1 MTSTSPSSQAK
12 ADISLRMSS
21 LPSPL
26 HTTDKQ
32 YFRGADVSGS
42 NQPSERRAILR
53 SFAANNLEVTNAF
66 YTHPK
71 ILVTALN
78 GPVIG
83 LSAALIAF
91 SDFIYA
97 TPSTFLLTPFTSLG
111 LVSEGATSFSLVQ
124 RLGIS
129 KANEALIMSK
139 RLTSSELL
147 AAGFV
152 NKIFDDVRDG
162 EDEKFL
168 GLVWKEVEDR
178 LGEHLNQ
185 DSLIKVKELIRKP
198 YREVL
203 DRQNAEEVL
212 AGVERFVKGEP
223 QKEFSR
229 IAKGEKRHKL

>member
-1 MTSTSPSSQAK
+1 M
-12 ADISLRMSS
+12 
-21 LPSPL
+21 
-26 HTTDKQ
+26 
-32 YFRGADVSGS
+32 V
-42 NQPSERRAILR
+42 
-53 SFAANNLEVTNAF
+53 
-66 YTHPK
+66 
-71 ILVTALN
+71 
-78 GPVIG
+78 G
-83 LSAALIAF
+83 LTAALIAF

-111 LVSEGATSFSLVQ
+111 LVTEGGTSFSLVQ
-124 RLGIS
+124 RLGIA

-152 NKIFDDVRDG
+152 NKVFEVKDG
-162 EDEKFL
+162 EDERFL
-168 GLVWKEVEDR
+168 SLVWQEVEDR

-223 QKEFSR
+223 QKEFGR
-229 IAKGEKRHKL
+229 IKRGEKRHKL